1 MTAANA
7 SLAVFAPSPVL
18 TVTIE
23 RDADGNPELHVHAG
37 GQGVW
42 VARMAASLGGRVT
55 LCVALGGETG
65 QVLRGLLAGKEI
77 QLSISRAAGV
87 NGSYVHDRRSGER
100 RAIVE
105 IPGDALSRHE
115 ADDLYGKTVLAALE
129 SGALVLTG
137 PQDAEAIGGEV
148 YERLARDARQNGV
161 PVVADLTG
169 EPLAGALAGGVSLL
183 KLSDE
188 ELRSEGLLGDGET
201 ADVLESMA
209 ELHARGAD
217 AVMLS
222 RGEDGA
228 LAFVDDRWFEVV
240 GPRLTPA
247 DPRGT
252 GDSMTAAAALAV
264 ARGLPAIESLR
275 LAAAAGTLNASRHG
289 LGTGSRAEVERLVDH
304 VEIRPLV
311 HALTSAPHRGA
322 QA

>member
-1 MTAANA
+1 MTATDA
-7 SLAVFAPSPVL
+7 SVAVFAPSPVL

-23 RDADGNPELHVHAG
+23 RDADGAPELHVHAG

-55 LCVALGGETG
+55 LCVSLGGETG

-77 QLSISRAAGV
+77 RLSISRSAGV
-87 NGSYVHDRRSGER
+87 NGSYVHDRRSGDR

-105 IPGDALSRHE
+105 IPGDVLSRHE

-129 SGALVLTG
+129 SGVLVLTG

-169 EPLAGALAGGVSLL
+169 DALAGALAGGISLL
-183 KLSDE
+183 KISDE
-188 ELRSEGLLGDGET
+188 ELRSKGLWGDGAP
-201 ADVLESMA
+201 ADIFEGMA
-209 ELHARGAD
+209 KLQARGAD

-222 RGEDGA
+222 RAEAGA
-228 LAFVDDRWFEVV
+228 LALVDDGWFEVV

-247 DPRGT
+247 DPHGT

-275 LAAAAGTLNASRHG
+275 LAVAAGTLNASRHG

-304 VEIRPLV
+304 VEVRPLV
-311 HALTSAPHRGA
+311 HALAGA
-322 QA
+322 TRRSTEG